1 MKTWND
7 FPFRVLKDYWNEL
20 KCVAT
25 RPLIYIYKTKAF
37 EASTIFHVS
46 IFFFFLFFKFD
57 LKINLISAPP
67 NTRYSLF
74 KTKKRKILSSYHTLT
89 SPSPKPKTHSFLP
102 PKSKPKTQILPSSPL
117 PPQIAATR
125 DRRLPSLSQ
134 LSMSDE

>member
-1 MKTWND
+1 MPNYTCLQNVHLYESCI
-7 FPFRVLKDYWNEL
+7 FCNPIIYIY
-20 KCVAT
+20 
-25 RPLIYIYKTKAF
+25 IYIYKSKPLKLPQFSTLAF
-37 EASTIFHVS
+37 
-46 IFFFFLFFKFD
+46 IFFFFFFFKFD